1 MLPNSV
7 DTIHIKMETSVEVFD
22 TLLKKSKHFISFN
35 FFKMILFMMS
45 LLYLLIIVD
54 CPVGYFGFHCS
65 NKCPPP
71 SYGVH
76 CSQVCECLACD
87 HAFGCILNTES
98 QGTNYRVLFN
108 YYTLLYSI
116 MSF

>member
-1 MLPNSV
+1 
-7 DTIHIKMETSVEVFD
+7 
-22 TLLKKSKHFISFN
+22 
-35 FFKMILFMMS
+35 MMS
-45 LLYLLIIVD
+45 LSYLLIIVD

-76 CSQVCECLACD
+76 CSHVCECLACD
-87 HAFGCILNTES
+87 HAFGCTLNTES

-108 YYTLLYSI
+108 YYTLLYSF